1 MMNQIFDYL
10 PYIAAIVM
18 TFSYI
23 PQIIKILKTK
33 SASDLSFTTWC
44 TWIVF
49 MGIMGMHAYAVN
61 DIPFMISQG
70 GQVIM
75 LIFVLC
81 LMIKYKKR

>member
-1 MMNQIFDYL
+1 MYIEYL

-18 TFSYI
+18 TFSYV

-33 SASDLSFTTWC
+33 SAGDLSFVTWC

-49 MGIMGMHAYAVN
+49 MGIMALHAYAVN
-61 DIPFMISQG
+61 DLPFMISQG
-70 GQVIM
+70 GQVFM

-81 LMIKYKKR
+81 LMIIYRRK

>member
-1 MMNQIFDYL
+1 MLDYL
-10 PYIAAIVM
+10 PYVAAIVM
-18 TFSYI
+18 TFSYT

-33 SASDLSFTTWC
+33 STNDLSFATWI

-49 MGIMGMHAYAVN
+49 MIIMAYHAYVVN

-75 LIFVLC
+75 LLFVLY
-81 LMIKYKKR
+81 LMIRYRRKI